1 MVNGYALMGKAHATA
16 LQAKNKVSNKVK
28 SDWND
33 FKAGELS
40 AQGLIEYVLIIAVIS
55 LVVIF
60 AGPAVAKAIK
70 QQFDKIVKVMEKGT
84 GSGFGDGTQVGA

>member
-16 LQAKNKVSNKVK
+16 LQAKNKVTNKVK
-28 SDWND
+28 TDWND

-70 QQFDKIVKVMEKGT
+70 AQFDKIVKVMEKGT

>member
-16 LQAKNKVSNKVK
+16 LQVQNKVK
-28 SDWND
+28 NDWND

-60 AGPAVAKAIK
+60 AGPAVTSAIREQFAKIAQTLK
-70 QQFDKIVKVMEKGT
+70 DGT
-84 GSGFGDGTQVGA
+84 GNQIGGID

>member
-16 LQAKNKVSNKVK
+16 LQAKNKVKN
-28 SDWND
+28 DWND

-55 LVVIF
+55 IIVITVGPQVTNAISKQF
-60 AGPAVAKAIK
+60 KKIADALTAGNNLTTPDITP
-70 QQFDKIVKVMEKGT
+70 G
-84 GSGFGDGTQVGA
+84 VGA